1 MSFKKSKSPSR
12 NPKSRIGLG
21 KKLYAVKV
29 VGVNEDI
36 YIYRYIDI
44 DAAISQAV
52 KKKLLYR
59 ANEMSVPNLK
69 LCVLFLFKI

>member
-52 KKKLLYR
+52 KKTPR
-59 ANEMSVPNLK
+59 
-69 LCVLFLFKI
+69 

>member
-36 YIYRYIDI
+36 YRYIDI

-52 KKKLLYR
+52 KKTPR
-59 ANEMSVPNLK
+59 
-69 LCVLFLFKI
+69 